1 MPVQLPLTAQ
11 AVGDGQGKNHRL
23 PGARGEIPQVD
34 PAAVSQPAV
43 KNGGFSADGQ
53 MELRQTGRKLL
64 AFQIQPSSFFQTDQG
79 GFPQRFSGADGQSA
93 AEEGLQLC
101 HSVSR
106 VENALC
112 PRPKG
117 DFRRDW
123 GDQEQNKN
131 QKQNP
136 FAHKNTSCGLIL
148 AQGSPPILPFPAGFF
163 TKNLQTKEEF
173 FRFLS
178 AKLPRIVVTMYE
190 GGIAL
195 IEVSHLTKR
204 YGSHLALDDLSFTI
218 PEGQIYGLL
227 GPNGAGK
234 STTMN
239 ILTGCLAA
247 TSGRVRIDGVDIFE
261 DPMAA
266 KKHLGYLPELPPLYM
281 DRTPEEYLRFVARAK
296 GIGEVRGEL
305 ERVMA
310 LTQIT
315 DVKDRLIRNLSK
327 GYRQR
332 VGIAQAILGDPD
344 IIILDEPTV
353 GLDPRQI
360 TEIRELIQKLG
371 ENKTVILSSHILS
384 EVQAVCD
391 SILILSRGKLVAC
404 DTPDNLERLLTG
416 GTALELEADTQPERL
431 EKLLGNLPGV
441 TGLTVGETAGK
452 HAWARLETGKENLET
467 LSKAV
472 FFRLCEEKLPL
483 LRLTPAKASLED
495 IFLELTGGKEA

>member
-1 MPVQLPLTAQ
+1 M
-11 AVGDGQGKNHRL
+11 
-23 PGARGEIPQVD
+23 
-34 PAAVSQPAV
+34 
-43 KNGGFSADGQ
+43 
-53 MELRQTGRKLL
+53 
-64 AFQIQPSSFFQTDQG
+64 
-79 GFPQRFSGADGQSA
+79 
-93 AEEGLQLC
+93 
-101 HSVSR
+101 
-106 VENALC
+106 
-112 PRPKG
+112 
-117 DFRRDW
+117 
-123 GDQEQNKN
+123 
-131 QKQNP
+131 
-136 FAHKNTSCGLIL
+136 
-148 AQGSPPILPFPAGFF
+148 
-163 TKNLQTKEEF
+163 
-173 FRFLS
+173 
-178 AKLPRIVVTMYE
+178 
-190 GGIAL
+190 

-452 HAWARLETGKENLET
+452 HAWARLETGKEDLET

>member
-1 MPVQLPLTAQ
+1 M
-11 AVGDGQGKNHRL
+11 
-23 PGARGEIPQVD
+23 
-34 PAAVSQPAV
+34 
-43 KNGGFSADGQ
+43 
-53 MELRQTGRKLL
+53 
-64 AFQIQPSSFFQTDQG
+64 
-79 GFPQRFSGADGQSA
+79 
-93 AEEGLQLC
+93 
-101 HSVSR
+101 
-106 VENALC
+106 
-112 PRPKG
+112 
-117 DFRRDW
+117 
-123 GDQEQNKN
+123 
-131 QKQNP
+131 
-136 FAHKNTSCGLIL
+136 
-148 AQGSPPILPFPAGFF
+148 
-163 TKNLQTKEEF
+163 
-173 FRFLS
+173 
-178 AKLPRIVVTMYE
+178 
-190 GGIAL
+190 

-247 TSGRVRIDGVDIFE
+247 TSGQVRIDGVDIFE

-296 GIGEVRGEL
+296 GVGGVPGEL

-452 HAWARLETGKENLET
+452 HAWARLETGKENLEN

-472 FFRLCEEKLPL
+472 FFRFCDEKLPL

>member
-1 MPVQLPLTAQ
+1 M
-11 AVGDGQGKNHRL
+11 
-23 PGARGEIPQVD
+23 
-34 PAAVSQPAV
+34 
-43 KNGGFSADGQ
+43 
-53 MELRQTGRKLL
+53 
-64 AFQIQPSSFFQTDQG
+64 
-79 GFPQRFSGADGQSA
+79 
-93 AEEGLQLC
+93 
-101 HSVSR
+101 
-106 VENALC
+106 
-112 PRPKG
+112 
-117 DFRRDW
+117 
-123 GDQEQNKN
+123 
-131 QKQNP
+131 
-136 FAHKNTSCGLIL
+136 
-148 AQGSPPILPFPAGFF
+148 
-163 TKNLQTKEEF
+163 
-173 FRFLS
+173 
-178 AKLPRIVVTMYE
+178 
-190 GGIAL
+190 

-239 ILTGCLAA
+239 TLTGCLAA
-247 TSGRVRIDGVDIFE
+247 TSGQVRIDGVDIFE

-296 GIGEVRGEL
+296 GVGDVPGEL

-431 EKLLGNLPGV
+431 EKILGNLPGV
-441 TGLTVGETAGK
+441 TGLTVGETADK
-452 HAWARLETGKENLET
+452 HAWARLETGKENLEN

-472 FFRLCEEKLPL
+472 FFRFCDEKLPL

>member
-1 MPVQLPLTAQ
+1 M
-11 AVGDGQGKNHRL
+11 
-23 PGARGEIPQVD
+23 
-34 PAAVSQPAV
+34 
-43 KNGGFSADGQ
+43 
-53 MELRQTGRKLL
+53 
-64 AFQIQPSSFFQTDQG
+64 
-79 GFPQRFSGADGQSA
+79 
-93 AEEGLQLC
+93 
-101 HSVSR
+101 
-106 VENALC
+106 
-112 PRPKG
+112 
-117 DFRRDW
+117 
-123 GDQEQNKN
+123 
-131 QKQNP
+131 
-136 FAHKNTSCGLIL
+136 
-148 AQGSPPILPFPAGFF
+148 
-163 TKNLQTKEEF
+163 
-173 FRFLS
+173 
-178 AKLPRIVVTMYE
+178 
-190 GGIAL
+190 
-195 IEVSHLTKR
+195 
-204 YGSHLALDDLSFTI
+204 ALDDLSFTI

-247 TSGRVRIDGVDIFE
+247 TSGQVRIDGVDIFE

-296 GIGEVRGEL
+296 GVGDVPGEL

-431 EKLLGNLPGV
+431 EKLLGNLLGV

-452 HAWARLETGKENLET
+452 HAWARLETGKENLEN

-472 FFRLCEEKLPL
+472 FFRFCDEKLPL

>member
-1 MPVQLPLTAQ
+1 M
-11 AVGDGQGKNHRL
+11 
-23 PGARGEIPQVD
+23 
-34 PAAVSQPAV
+34 
-43 KNGGFSADGQ
+43 
-53 MELRQTGRKLL
+53 
-64 AFQIQPSSFFQTDQG
+64 
-79 GFPQRFSGADGQSA
+79 
-93 AEEGLQLC
+93 
-101 HSVSR
+101 
-106 VENALC
+106 
-112 PRPKG
+112 
-117 DFRRDW
+117 
-123 GDQEQNKN
+123 
-131 QKQNP
+131 
-136 FAHKNTSCGLIL
+136 
-148 AQGSPPILPFPAGFF
+148 
-163 TKNLQTKEEF
+163 
-173 FRFLS
+173 
-178 AKLPRIVVTMYE
+178 
-190 GGIAL
+190 

-296 GIGEVRGEL
+296 GVGEVRGEL

-431 EKLLGNLPGV
+431 EKILGNLPGV
-441 TGLTVGETAGK
+441 TGLTVGETADK
-452 HAWARLETGKENLET
+452 HAWARLETGKENLEN

-472 FFRLCEEKLPL
+472 FFRFCDEKLPL

>member
-1 MPVQLPLTAQ
+1 M
-11 AVGDGQGKNHRL
+11 
-23 PGARGEIPQVD
+23 
-34 PAAVSQPAV
+34 
-43 KNGGFSADGQ
+43 
-53 MELRQTGRKLL
+53 
-64 AFQIQPSSFFQTDQG
+64 
-79 GFPQRFSGADGQSA
+79 
-93 AEEGLQLC
+93 
-101 HSVSR
+101 
-106 VENALC
+106 
-112 PRPKG
+112 
-117 DFRRDW
+117 
-123 GDQEQNKN
+123 
-131 QKQNP
+131 
-136 FAHKNTSCGLIL
+136 
-148 AQGSPPILPFPAGFF
+148 
-163 TKNLQTKEEF
+163 
-173 FRFLS
+173 
-178 AKLPRIVVTMYE
+178 
-190 GGIAL
+190 

-239 ILTGCLAA
+239 ILTGCIAA

>member
-1 MPVQLPLTAQ
+1 M
-11 AVGDGQGKNHRL
+11 
-23 PGARGEIPQVD
+23 
-34 PAAVSQPAV
+34 
-43 KNGGFSADGQ
+43 
-53 MELRQTGRKLL
+53 
-64 AFQIQPSSFFQTDQG
+64 
-79 GFPQRFSGADGQSA
+79 
-93 AEEGLQLC
+93 
-101 HSVSR
+101 
-106 VENALC
+106 
-112 PRPKG
+112 
-117 DFRRDW
+117 
-123 GDQEQNKN
+123 
-131 QKQNP
+131 
-136 FAHKNTSCGLIL
+136 
-148 AQGSPPILPFPAGFF
+148 
-163 TKNLQTKEEF
+163 
-173 FRFLS
+173 
-178 AKLPRIVVTMYE
+178 
-190 GGIAL
+190 

-416 GTALELEADTQPERL
+416 GTALELEADTQLERL

>member
-1 MPVQLPLTAQ
+1 M
-11 AVGDGQGKNHRL
+11 
-23 PGARGEIPQVD
+23 
-34 PAAVSQPAV
+34 
-43 KNGGFSADGQ
+43 
-53 MELRQTGRKLL
+53 
-64 AFQIQPSSFFQTDQG
+64 
-79 GFPQRFSGADGQSA
+79 
-93 AEEGLQLC
+93 
-101 HSVSR
+101 
-106 VENALC
+106 
-112 PRPKG
+112 
-117 DFRRDW
+117 
-123 GDQEQNKN
+123 
-131 QKQNP
+131 
-136 FAHKNTSCGLIL
+136 
-148 AQGSPPILPFPAGFF
+148 
-163 TKNLQTKEEF
+163 
-173 FRFLS
+173 
-178 AKLPRIVVTMYE
+178 
-190 GGIAL
+190 

-247 TSGRVRIDGVDIFE
+247 TSGRIRIDGVDIFE

-296 GIGEVRGEL
+296 GIGELRGEL

>member
-1 MPVQLPLTAQ
+1 M
-11 AVGDGQGKNHRL
+11 
-23 PGARGEIPQVD
+23 
-34 PAAVSQPAV
+34 
-43 KNGGFSADGQ
+43 
-53 MELRQTGRKLL
+53 
-64 AFQIQPSSFFQTDQG
+64 
-79 GFPQRFSGADGQSA
+79 
-93 AEEGLQLC
+93 
-101 HSVSR
+101 
-106 VENALC
+106 
-112 PRPKG
+112 
-117 DFRRDW
+117 
-123 GDQEQNKN
+123 
-131 QKQNP
+131 
-136 FAHKNTSCGLIL
+136 
-148 AQGSPPILPFPAGFF
+148 
-163 TKNLQTKEEF
+163 
-173 FRFLS
+173 
-178 AKLPRIVVTMYE
+178 
-190 GGIAL
+190 

-247 TSGRVRIDGVDIFE
+247 TSGQVRIDGVDIFE

-296 GIGEVRGEL
+296 GVGDVPGEL

-315 DVKDRLIRNLSK
+315 DVKDRLLRNLSK

-404 DTPDNLERLLTG
+404 DTPDNLERLRTG

-431 EKLLGNLPGV
+431 EKILGNLPGV

-452 HAWARLETGKENLET
+452 HAWARLETGKENLEN

-472 FFRLCEEKLPL
+472 FFRFCDEKLPL

>member
-1 MPVQLPLTAQ
+1 M
-11 AVGDGQGKNHRL
+11 
-23 PGARGEIPQVD
+23 
-34 PAAVSQPAV
+34 
-43 KNGGFSADGQ
+43 
-53 MELRQTGRKLL
+53 
-64 AFQIQPSSFFQTDQG
+64 
-79 GFPQRFSGADGQSA
+79 
-93 AEEGLQLC
+93 
-101 HSVSR
+101 
-106 VENALC
+106 
-112 PRPKG
+112 
-117 DFRRDW
+117 
-123 GDQEQNKN
+123 
-131 QKQNP
+131 
-136 FAHKNTSCGLIL
+136 
-148 AQGSPPILPFPAGFF
+148 
-163 TKNLQTKEEF
+163 
-173 FRFLS
+173 
-178 AKLPRIVVTMYE
+178 
-190 GGIAL
+190 

-431 EKLLGNLPGV
+431 EKILGNLPGV